1 MAEESF
7 VPKAGKIKVGGLGRA
22 AQKLQAARDKAEQGK
37 TGAKPTQSASAKSV
51 KPKTLAGAKK
61 TPFQRKAV

>member
-1 MAEESF
+1 MTEAF
-7 VPKAGKIKVGGLGRA
+7 IPKAGKVKVGGLGRA
-22 AQKLQAARDKAEQGK
+22 AQKLQAAKDKAEQGK
-37 TGAKPTQSASAKSV
+37 NGAKPSQSASALSV